1 MDSTSNKDYDCWVVI
16 VAYTGKQ
23 QLDRKANRH
32 INLGDSTIQHID
44 LGDLPK
50 GEQLYFSDSSIIM
63 PYTKSDLLRIFY
75 GEIWLKNLQE
85 ALIGYS
91 LLDKSGS
98 VKKLFDRANYFD
110 KYFKTTEFSD
120 TLEELLNF
128 TLGRMD
134 SDFSGFMEASEKTK
148 AEAHEML
155 GTIYYYF
162 VKLNTPKKKE
172 KAKQYRN
179 WSLDHYKSAV
189 SEGLRNHGVYGN
201 IRRLEKI
208 VT

>member
-1 MDSTSNKDYDCWVVI
+1 
-16 VAYTGKQ
+16 
-23 QLDRKANRH
+23 
-32 INLGDSTIQHID
+32 
-44 LGDLPK
+44 
-50 GEQLYFSDSSIIM
+50 
-63 PYTKSDLLRIFY
+63 
-75 GEIWLKNLQE
+75 
-85 ALIGYS
+85 
-91 LLDKSGS
+91 
-98 VKKLFDRANYFD
+98 
-110 KYFKTTEFSD
+110 
-120 TLEELLNF
+120 
-128 TLGRMD
+128 MD